1 MTFDTLHLAIMYL
14 MAYNPTCKIIF
25 IVCLMVVHFVTQF
38 SRTYCNRNG
47 EYLKSF
53 KCGVW
58 MERSVCPVE
67 NHHVTDLLCG
77 IHPIGTALGANA
89 ISVSQ
94 SVIAPRDL

>member
-1 MTFDTLHLAIMYL
+1 
-14 MAYNPTCKIIF
+14 
-25 IVCLMVVHFVTQF
+25 MVVHFVTQF

-58 MERSVCPVE
+58 MERSPVCPVE
-67 NHHVTDLLCG
+67 NHPVTDLLCG